1 MLVGGVLKLIDVD
14 QANPMVFAQTGRDGL
29 IG

>member
-14 QANPMVFAQTGRDGL
+14 QGKPMVFAQTGRDGL